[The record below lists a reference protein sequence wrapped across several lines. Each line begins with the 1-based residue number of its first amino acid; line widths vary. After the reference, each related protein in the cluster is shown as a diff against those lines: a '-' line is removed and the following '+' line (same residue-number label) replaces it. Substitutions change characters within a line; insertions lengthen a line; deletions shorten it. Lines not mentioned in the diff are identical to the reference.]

1 MEPGTLN
8 RNLEPGTRN
17 LEPDEVA
24 MPRTLKFTLAYDGTA
39 FVGWQRQAEGISIQG
54 LVEDALAAFEG
65 SAVTVHGAGRTDA
78 GVHALA
84 QVASATLTAA
94 HETDAIQRGLN
105 AVLPAAVRI
114 LSVEEVEPPFHARF
128 DAKRKVYEYRVVN
141 APFVSPFLA
150 PYAWHVPQPLD
161 LGAMRRAADTLPG
174 RHDFA
179 AFQGTGSVVRDSIR
193 ALSAIEWA
201 GRPAP
206 DAAIVLT
213 LTADGF
219 LRHMVRNIV
228 GTLVD
233 VGLGRWAPAEMAR
246 ILESRDRG
254 RAGRTAPPHGLFLVR
269 VGY

>member
-1 MEPGTLN
+1 M
-8 RNLEPGTRN
+8 RI
-17 LEPDEVA
+17 
-24 MPRTLKFTLAYDGTA
+24 LKLTVQYDGTDL
-39 FVGWQRQAEGISIQG
+39 VGWQRQARGPSVQG
-54 LVEDALAAFEG
+54 LLEEALAAFEG
-65 SAVTVHGAGRTDA
+65 GPVAVHGAGRTDA

-84 QVASATLTAA
+84 QVASVALTAA
-94 HETDAIQRGLN
+94 HPARAIQRGLN
-105 AVLPAAVRI
+105 SVLPPSVRI
-114 LSVEEVEPPFHARF
+114 TGVDDAPPGFHARY
-128 DAKRKVYEYRVVN
+128 DAAGKVYEYRIVN
-141 APFVSPFLA
+141 TPIMPPFLTR
-150 PYAWHVPQPLD
+150 YAWHVPQPLD
-161 LGAMRRAADTLPG
+161 LEAMRRAADALPG

-193 ALSAIEWA
+193 ALTAIEWA

-206 DAAIVLT
+206 DAAIVVT

-233 VGLGRWAPAEMAR
+233 IGLGRWPPAEMAR

-254 RAGRTAPPHGLFLVR
+254 RAGRTAPPQGLFLVR

>member
-1 MEPGTLN
+1 
-8 RNLEPGTRN
+8 
-17 LEPDEVA
+17 
-24 MPRTLKFTLAYDGTA
+24 MPRTLKLTLAYDGTA
-39 FVGWQRQAEGISIQG
+39 FVGWQRQAEGVSIQG

-65 SAVTVHGAGRTDA
+65 SVVTLHGAGRTDA

-105 AVLPAAVRI
+105 AVLPAAVRV
-114 LSVEEVEPPFHARF
+114 LNVEEVDPPFHARF
-128 DAKRKVYEYRVVN
+128 DAKRKVYEYRVAN

-150 PYAWHVPQPLD
+150 PHAWHVPQPLD
-161 LGAMRRAADTLPG
+161 LEAMRRAAGELSG

-179 AFQGTGSVVRDSIR
+179 AFQGSGTVVRDSIR
-193 ALSAIEWA
+193 TLSPIEWA

-206 DAAIVLT
+206 DATIVVT

-233 VGLGRWAPAEMAR
+233 IGLGRWPPAEMSR

-254 RAGRTAPPHGLFLVR
+254 RAGRTAPAQGLFLVR
-269 VGY
+269 VDY